1 MQKNTQSQDERPRK
15 GPFGAVFPQY
25 FTSSNASEGRQ
36 AHGNDSALRPVACE
50 DCRGGGRDRGGL
62 DSRAGEAAQARAAEV
77 PGVRAP
83 LQLPR
88 PRAGEAVKGDGA
100 RLLEVLP

>member
-1 MQKNTQSQDERPRK
+1 MGTILHYVLSLVKTVVV
-15 GPFGAVFPQY
+15 GA
-25 FTSSNASEGRQ
+25 
-36 AHGNDSALRPVACE
+36 
-50 DCRGGGRDRGGL
+50 GL

-77 PGVRAP
+77 PGVRAL